1 LIDPEL
7 MRAAL
12 KSSRWRGS
20 MDVLQTALGVR
31 VAVIDLRT
39 GETLAGGE
47 TMTLCDEGRTPGLAC
62 LAQTERELDLSDPLP
77 VRAVCD
83 DGLPVLLQP
92 VRIEGEVVAHVML
105 YGFVSSQQERIRIL
119 QRAMTSGR
127 AEADARAAIEELSLL
142 DWTRVDAAAALVGSS
157 VEQLLTEQYDETRR
171 VGRQLEVAL
180 LADVARELGPEGLV
194 YDRIPVT
201 SLATMLRLTGAV
213 CARVALVRAGAEAP
227 DAVAEVGDCARYL
240 EKPAVDELVSHV
252 LETGRS
258 MVVTG
263 TDDTGRKSSTM
274 TVPLGRRRQA
284 VGALS
289 VVKTGQGTLAADD
302 VRLVELFAEIL
313 SAMLDNAQDFVDAN
327 MRLVEM
333 IQLGE
338 VAKALNSTLDFDRL
352 AELTVQVLSKTLEF
366 EVGGF
371 VIEGFGSL
379 RGRVMHTVGVSP
391 DGLLDV
397 LAEARGL
404 DERGVM
410 PDGVDVVA
418 RYSEAVEDAPPV
430 GRDWTVLSS
439 ELRFR
444 NMRAGVLFVA
454 SSDPGVFR
462 GDDERVLEALAA
474 HLSVALENSTLYE
487 RLQTDFVRAMAALTA
502 MADATERLE
511 SGHTDR
517 VMDYAVAI
525 GEAMDLS
532 VERLGLLR
540 FAGLLH
546 DLGKLGVAEE
556 ILIKPSSLTEEE
568 MARVRRHSEVGA
580 SIVEQIRVLEELTPI
595 VRHHHEHWDG
605 SGYPDELAGEAIPLE
620 ARILAV
626 ADSYE
631 AMTGKRTHRKRMAP
645 ATARLELQRAVG
657 SQFDPEV
664 VEAFLRVLD
673 LRALGGSTGAYSV
686 VMHEPHL
693 PA

>member
-1 LIDPEL
+1 
-7 MRAAL
+7 
-12 KSSRWRGS
+12 
-20 MDVLQTALGVR
+20 MDVLQTALGLR
-31 VAVIDLRT
+31 VAIVDLHT
-39 GETLAGGE
+39 GETLSGGE
-47 TMTLCDEGRTPGLAC
+47 ALTLCDENRSPGLSC
-62 LAQTERELDLSDPLP
+62 LVQTERELDSSDPLP

-83 DGLPVLLQP
+83 DGMPVVLQP
-92 VRIEGEVVAHVML
+92 VRVEGEQVAHVML
-105 YGFVSSQQERIRIL
+105 YGFVGSQQERIRIL
-119 QRAMTSGR
+119 QRAMAGGR
-127 AEADARAAIEELSLL
+127 AEADARSAADELTLL
-142 DWTRVDAAAALVGSS
+142 DRTRVDAAAALVGSR

-213 CARVALVRAGAEAP
+213 CARVSLMRIGADLPE
-227 DAVAEVGDCARYL
+227 AVAEVGDCASFL
-240 EKPAVDELVSHV
+240 EPPADDELVSHV

-258 MVVTG
+258 IVVTG
-263 TDDTGRKSSTM
+263 TDDAGRKSSTI
-274 TVPLGRRRQA
+274 TVPLGRRQR
-284 VGALS
+284 VSGALS
-289 VVKTGQGTLAADD
+289 VVKTGQGALAADD
-302 VRLVELFAEIL
+302 VRLIELFAEIL

-327 MRLVEM
+327 TRLVEM
-333 IQLGE
+333 IQIGE

-352 AELTVQVLSKTLEF
+352 SELAVQVLAKTLDF
-366 EVGGF
+366 QVGGF

-379 RGRVMHTVGVSP
+379 RGRIMHTGGVSEG
-391 DGLLDV
+391 DLLSV
-397 LAEARGL
+397 LGEARGL
-404 DERGVM
+404 DETAEV
-410 PDGVDVVA
+410 PAGVDVVA
-418 RYSEAVEDAPPV
+418 RLSEAVDEAAP
-430 GRDWTVLSS
+430 GERDWTVLTR
-439 ELRFR
+439 ELHFR
-444 NMRAGVLFVA
+444 NIRAGVLFVA

-462 GDDERVLEALAA
+462 GDDERVLQALAS

-487 RLQTDFVRAMAALTA
+487 RLQTDFARAMAALTA

-532 VERLGLLR
+532 IERLGLLR

-546 DLGKLGVAEE
+546 DLGKVGVAED
-556 ILIKPSSLTEEE
+556 ILIKPSALTEEE

-605 SGYPDELAGEAIPLE
+605 TGYPDELAGDAIPLE

-631 AMTGKRTHRKRMAP
+631 AMTGKRTHRKRMAS
-645 ATARLELQRAVG
+645 ASARLELQRGVG
-657 SQFDPEV
+657 TQFDPEV
-664 VEAFLRVLD
+664 VEAFLQILD
-673 LRALGGSTGAYSV
+673 LRALGGSTGAYGV
-686 VMHEPHL
+686 VMRGTHL

>member
-1 LIDPEL
+1 
-7 MRAAL
+7 MN
-12 KSSRWRGS
+12 
-20 MDVLQTALGVR
+20 VLQTALGLR
-31 VAVIDLRT
+31 LAVVDLRS

-47 TMTLCDEGRTPGLAC
+47 AVTLCDADRTPGLSC
-62 LAQTERELDLSDPLP
+62 LAQTERELDMSDALP
-77 VRAVCD
+77 VRAVCE
-83 DGLPVLLQP
+83 DGMPVVLQP
-92 VRIEGEVVAHVML
+92 VCVEGETVAHVML
-105 YGFVSSQQERIRIL
+105 YGFVSSQQERVRIL
-119 QRAMTSGR
+119 QRTVAAGR
-127 AEADARAAIEELSLL
+127 GESDARVAIDELTLL
-142 DWTRVDAAAALVGSS
+142 DWGRVTAAASLVTAR

-180 LADVARELGPEGLV
+180 LADVARELGPDGLV
-194 YDRIPVT
+194 YDRIPAT

-213 CARVALVRAGAEAP
+213 CARVSLVRVGAGVPES
-227 DAVAEVGDCARYL
+227 VAEVGDCGRYL
-240 EKPAVDELVSHV
+240 QAPAEDEYVAHA

-258 MVVTG
+258 IVVTG
-263 TDDTGRKSSTM
+263 TDDAGRKSSTM

-284 VGALS
+284 AGALS
-289 VVKTGQGTLAADD
+289 VVKSGQGTLAADD
-302 VRLVELFAEIL
+302 IRLIELFAEIV

-352 AELTVQVLSKTLEF
+352 AELAVQVLAKTLDF
-366 EVGGF
+366 GIGGF

-379 RGRVMHTVGVSP
+379 RGRIVHSVAVAPP
-391 DGLLDV
+391 DLASV
-397 LAEARGL
+397 LADARGVAEEAAL
-404 DERGVM
+404 

-418 RYSEAVEDAPPV
+418 QFADASEDPPP
-430 GRDWTVLSS
+430 GSRDWTVLSQ
-439 ELRFR
+439 ELHFR
-444 NMRAGVLFVA
+444 NIRAGTLFVA
-454 SSDPGVFR
+454 SPDAGAFR
-462 GDDERVLEALAA
+462 VDDERVLEALAA
-474 HLSVALENSTLYE
+474 HLSVALENASQYE
-487 RLQTDFVRAMAALTA
+487 RLQTDVGRAMAALTA

-525 GEAMDLS
+525 GDAMELS
-532 VERLGLLR
+532 LERLGLLR

-546 DLGKLGVAEE
+546 DLGKLGVAED
-556 ILIKPSSLTEEE
+556 ILIKPSALTEEE

-580 SIVEQIRVLEELTPI
+580 SIVEQIRVLEGLTPI

-605 SGYPDELAGEAIPLE
+605 SGYPDGLAGEAIPLE

-631 AMTGKRTHRKRMAP
+631 AMTGRRTHRKRMAP
-645 ATARLELQRAVG
+645 ASARLELERGAG
-657 SQFDPEV
+657 SQFDPSV

-673 LRALGGSTGAYSV
+673 LRALGGSTGAYAV
-686 VMHEPHL
+686 VMQEPHL